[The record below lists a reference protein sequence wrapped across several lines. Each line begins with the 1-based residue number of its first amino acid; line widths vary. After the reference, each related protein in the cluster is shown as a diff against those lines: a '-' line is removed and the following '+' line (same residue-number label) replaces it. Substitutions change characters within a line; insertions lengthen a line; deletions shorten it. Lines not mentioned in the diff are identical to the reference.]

1 MCQYFLIFFI
11 FVILINRLQYN
22 FDKLPLILAVL
33 LVFLYEYVFFYLPV
47 MHNMEVVMANAFLTM
62 RMMIKG
68 SITMTTTKEFIAGK
82 QTENRIRM
90 EEVKVLFT

>member
-1 MCQYFLIFFI
+1 
-11 FVILINRLQYN
+11 
-22 FDKLPLILAVL
+22 
-33 LVFLYEYVFFYLPV
+33 